1 LRQAKEEPPEEPELQ
16 RLKMAKS
23 PILVQKTEMG
33 PQKEQVRRQE
43 EEQQR

>member
-1 LRQAKEEPPEEPELQ
+1 LRQAQEDPPEEPELQ
-16 RLKMAKS
+16 GLKMAKS

-43 EEQQR
+43 EQQR